1 MAFRRGFEINA
12 KYKFKDD
19 DGLYTFIGITSA
31 TNQSRACLVFLDT
44 ERHKRRRIR
53 IEKAKELI
61 IDESNS

>member
-1 MAFRRGFEINA
+1 MPFRRGFEINK

-19 DGLYTFIGITSA
+19 DGLYTFIGITSQ

-44 ERHKRRRIR
+44 ERHKRRRIK

-61 IDESNS
+61 IHESNT